1 MQARPHIADR
11 FENVSILFA
20 DIVEFTPAAALMTPS
35 QLVDRL
41 NRVFSEFDVLALR
54 LGVEKIKT
62 IGDAYMA
69 ATGCRN
75 RGPTTRTRSRSSGS
89 PC

>member
-1 MQARPHIADR
+1 MLRLNAGETLIADR

-20 DIVEFTPAAALMTPS
+20 DLVGFTPAAALMTPA

-41 NRVFSEFDVLALR
+41 NRLVSQFDLLALQ

-69 ATGCRN
+69 AAGLPEPR
-75 RGPTTRTRSRSSGS
+75 PAMPS
-89 PC
+89 